1 MHLTEEIKEETY
13 YGTQTF
19 WGIQPSCSGQLF
31 ILMTIRLLKSVHL
44 LAATPIQSFD
54 AHLTIPKGKYD
65 TAFGSQ
71 ELKLWV

>member
-1 MHLTEEIKEETY
+1 MYLTQEIKEETY

-19 WGIQPSCSGQLF
+19 WVIQPSYSGQVF
-31 ILMTIRLLKSVHL
+31 ILMTIKTSVHL

-54 AHLTIPKGKYD
+54 ARLTIPKGKYD

-71 ELKLWV
+71 EMKLWV